1 MRFQELFA
9 DKATVNKII
18 LRLYNDAIQMCRQ
31 AVKGVR
37 VFMIRAVIFDVD
49 GTLYNETD
57 VKMLAELSTAEY
69 LCNRSGMNVDSIYST
84 FRRVKR
90 QVIQTHRG
98 LPEANDRNKW
108 YRELLRELNISGI
121 TDEELSGR
129 YWQVIYDNMKPFED
143 FVYILPELVERY
155 QLYIL
160 TDELL
165 DIHKRK
171 LKCLGLDSIFR
182 KTFSAEQAGV
192 TKPDKKL
199 FRYAISEIGEPE
211 SSILMVGDN
220 PVADIRGGKRAGIR
234 TAWLKRG
241 KYHYYPQS
249 EEEKADIEFTSYV
262 QLVGK
267 IEGL

>member
-1 MRFQELFA
+1 
-9 DKATVNKII
+9 
-18 LRLYNDAIQMCRQ
+18 
-31 AVKGVR
+31 
-37 VFMIRAVIFDVD
+37 
-49 GTLYNETD
+49 
-57 VKMLAELSTAEY
+57 
-69 LCNRSGMNVDSIYST
+69 
-84 FRRVKR
+84 
-90 QVIQTHRG
+90 
-98 LPEANDRNKW
+98 
-108 YRELLRELNISGI
+108 
-121 TDEELSGR
+121 
-129 YWQVIYDNMKPFED
+129 MKPFED